1 MLRFG
6 GNVNAKDNEGRTPL
20 AVASAAS
27 LVGVVR
33 GFLLNGADMS
43 DREAVLAAI
52 KDSTIKAEAEKA
64 MEKRVE
70 MEPQPDAAQVET
82 LTGMGVN
89 ENRAKRAVIYA
100 QLAGE
105 QFTRSDLNPI

>member
-1 MLRFG
+1 
-6 GNVNAKDNEGRTPL
+6 
-20 AVASAAS
+20 
-27 LVGVVR
+27 
-33 GFLLNGADMS
+33 
-43 DREAVLAAI
+43 
-52 KDSTIKAEAEKA
+52 
-64 MEKRVE
+64 
-70 MEPQPDAAQVET
+70 MEPQPDAAQVAT

>member
-27 LVGVVR
+27 LVGMVR

-64 MEKRVE
+64 MEKR
-70 MEPQPDAAQVET
+70 
-82 LTGMGVN
+82 
-89 ENRAKRAVIYA
+89 
-100 QLAGE
+100 
-105 QFTRSDLNPI
+105 SDLTRFQSDLIRH